1 VSEGQPAER
10 GTVKTSTILIAAG
23 RRMAVY
29 RAIED
34 VPPMLR
40 RRLLKSTAGP
50 NAGTVLIA
58 DRRGAR
64 ELQKARIRSILEQRV
79 ERAPGFW
86 PLLCEDFRFAKAVL
100 GEHWR
105 GFSAAA
111 LFLLL
116 AWVVV
121 LLLRH

>member
-1 VSEGQPAER
+1 MSDSQPPDR

-58 DRRGAR
+58 DRRGAL
-64 ELQKARIRSILEQRV
+64 ELQKARIRSIIEQRV

-86 PLLCEDFRFAKAVL
+86 LLLQEDVRFAKAAL

-105 GFSAAA
+105 GVLASA
-111 LFLLL
+111 LLILL
-116 AWVVV
+116 AWAAV